1 MRARIRL
8 LLVLVLATTGP
19 AGLAAQTD
27 NPTDEPTLAEK
38 TEKLFFEWNRLDR
51 PGGSVTVVRNGEV
64 VFQRSYGLASLE
76 HQVPN
81 SDRTLYD
88 VVALSEPITATA
100 VARLVAGA
108 RLSLADDVRIHLP
121 ELAPFDPPIK
131 VQHLVDHTSG
141 LWDWRAAW
149 SLGGGYLEDVI
160 TVDHVLALLAR
171 QPEPLFTPGSRYE
184 YSASNYTLLAEIVA
198 RVTEQPFREWMWA
211 QILRPSGMIH
221 SMVRDRRGESIEGSA
236 EAYDYQPLSGYRRN
250 SLNLAAPGASGLYS
264 SIDNMAIWLVD
275 LTAMAAAGELLA
287 EGTLADGSPSGSVHG
302 MRRDRFQGL
311 MRYHASGQWLGF
323 NSALQLF
330 PEQGFAVVILSNWV
344 SGWVNPVAQASQIS
358 ALYLG
363 DEITAATDAAAGPAV
378 SEPAADFAPDPSRY
392 AQLAGDYRWAPGDI
406 FAIAVAGEQLEYV
419 QGGTR
424 LAFTELEPDHFVLAD
439 YPYHFT
445 FSRDRAGRAV
455 SCLIQHLGDPDILAP
470 RIELADPGP
479 EELAALVGEYRS
491 AELGTSY
498 SVHVE
503 DGGLVLVHERTGE
516 ARLAPEAPDHFTA
529 SAAPF
534 GLLEFLR
541 DERGRVVGF
550 TVDTMNVRFDRKD

>member
-1 MRARIRL
+1 MRAPIRL

-19 AGLAAQTD
+19 AWLAAQ
-27 NPTDEPTLAEK
+27 TDEPTLAEQ

-88 VVALSEPITATA
+88 VVALAEPMTATA
-100 VARLVAGA
+100 VARLVAED
-108 RLSLADDVRIHLP
+108 RLSLADDVRTHLP
-121 ELAPFDPPIK
+121 ELPPFDPPVK
-131 VQHLVDHTSG
+131 VQHLVDHASG

-149 SLGGGYLEDVI
+149 SLSGGYLEDVI
-160 TVDHVLALLAR
+160 TVDNVLALLAR

-198 RVTEQPFREWMWA
+198 RVTRQPFRDWMWA

-221 SMVRDRRGESIEGSA
+221 SLVQDRRGESIAGSA
-236 EAYDYQPLSGYRRN
+236 EAYDYDPGRGYRRN
-250 SLNLAAPGASGLYS
+250 CLNLAAPGAHGLYS
-264 SIDNMAIWLVD
+264 SIDDMATWLVD
-275 LTAMAAAGELLA
+275 LTQMAAAGKLLA
-287 EGTLADGSPSGSVHG
+287 EGVLADGSPSGSVHG
-302 MRRDRFQGL
+302 MQRGRFQGL
-311 MRYHASGQWLGF
+311 TRYHASGQWLGF

-330 PEQGFAVVILSNWV
+330 PDQEFAVVILSNWV
-344 SGWVNPVAQASQIS
+344 SGWVDPVSQAGQIA
-358 ALYLG
+358 ALHLA
-363 DEITAATDAAAGPAV
+363 DEITAAAETAAEPAV
-378 SEPAADFAPDPSRY
+378 SELTPDFAPDTSRY
-392 AQLAGDYRWAPGDI
+392 AQLTGDYRWTPGNV

-419 QGGTR
+419 QGSIR
-424 LAFTELEPDHFVLAD
+424 LAFKELEPDHFVLAD

-455 SCLIQHLGDPDILAP
+455 DCLIQHLGDPDVLAP

-479 EELAALVGEYRS
+479 EELAALVGEYHS
-491 AELGTSY
+491 TELDASY
-498 SVHVE
+498 SVRFE
-503 DGGLVLVHERTGE
+503 GGGLVLVDKRKGEIQLAAE
-516 ARLAPEAPDHFTA
+516 ARDHFTGL
-529 SAAPF
+529 AAPF
-534 GLLEFLR
+534 GLLEFVR

-550 TVDTMNVRFDRKD
+550 KVDTMNVRFDRKD